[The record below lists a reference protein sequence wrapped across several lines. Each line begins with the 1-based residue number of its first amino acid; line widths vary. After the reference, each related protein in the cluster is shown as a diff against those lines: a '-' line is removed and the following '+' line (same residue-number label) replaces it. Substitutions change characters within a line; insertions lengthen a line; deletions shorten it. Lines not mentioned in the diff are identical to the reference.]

1 MSPLSKTMRDSVV
14 AHTRDLI
21 EEHTDV
27 EGRPP
32 SGRFLADHIARF
44 VAGDEE
50 TGELPADH
58 DREKVAEAKRLCA
71 ETFEL
76 HKAGMLFVPR
86 TPNRQ
91 QLAIEARLKERKAD
105 LERQIAAEAAEPTS
119 ALTIFGL
126 RAEAR
131 DLSYRL
137 GAIEAWKQGL

>member
-1 MSPLSKTMRDSVV
+1 MRLSETMRQCVV
-14 AHTRDLI
+14 SHTRDLI

-32 SGRFLADHIARF
+32 SGRFLDHHIALF
-44 VAGDEE
+44 VAGDDD
-50 TGELPADH
+50 GHLPADH
-58 DREKVAEAKRLCA
+58 DREKVAEAQRLAA
-71 ETFEL
+71 ETAEL
-76 HKAGMLFVPR
+76 FQAGMLFVPR
-86 TPNRQ
+86 TPNRR
-91 QLAIEARLKERKAD
+91 QLAIEARLKERKAE

-119 ALTIFGL
+119 ALAIFGL